1 MDSDGKEHA
10 ASAFSRAICADI
22 RAVIQSEREA
32 EARINQLDAAIISV
46 SQWEK
51 LADGSTHID

>member
-1 MDSDGKEHA
+1 MHSEDDEHA
-10 ASAFSRAICADI
+10 ASAFSGAICADVGS
-22 RAVIQSEREA
+22 VIQSEREA

-46 SQWEK
+46 SQWET